1 MQASAWA
8 GTTVIARA
16 PCHLQNAFTSII
28 WLVRKE
34 ALRGNRLFPN
44 EACVTEERTQAS
56 QGKGTAGAGDAGDGG
71 ALVQSQ
77 AAQAPRISSR
87 LLHKQYVEPTRYQ
100 ALCQVL

>member
-1 MQASAWA
+1 M
-8 GTTVIARA
+8 
-16 PCHLQNAFTSII
+16 
-28 WLVRKE
+28 RKE

-56 QGKGTAGAGDAGDGG
+56 QGKGTAAVGDAGDGG